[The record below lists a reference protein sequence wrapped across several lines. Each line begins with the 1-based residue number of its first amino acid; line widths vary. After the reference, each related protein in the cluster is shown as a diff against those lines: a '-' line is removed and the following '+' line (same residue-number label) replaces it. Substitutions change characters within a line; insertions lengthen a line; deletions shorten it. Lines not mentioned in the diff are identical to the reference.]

1 MSGGIPV
8 KTIAGGSVM
17 KFVPWLWRLVSDVGL
32 ILRQG
37 HSHGR
42 IRMLRTFLKIE
53 LKRFFLAGLLKRRMT
68 RESIF
73 GYQVHFFDYQIFA
86 TLFEELYVAE
96 VYYFSTSSPEPL
108 IVDCGSNIG
117 LSVLYFKRLYPKA
130 KVIAFEPDNETFGM
144 LELNVRANNLT
155 GVTLV
160 KKALYDSVGSVPFYV
175 SPEQPGMLVQSTRK
189 ENLASSR
196 VTSVETEM
204 LSTYL
209 TEPVDF
215 LKMDIEGAEDQVLKD
230 LNETG
235 KLALVRE
242 IVLEYHHHLTPREDK
257 LGVFLKTLE
266 QTNFGYQLKAA
277 LVPPFR
283 KGEFQA
289 LILYAYQLNGA

>member
-1 MSGGIPV
+1 
-8 KTIAGGSVM
+8 M
-17 KFVPWLWRLVSDVGL
+17 KFVPWLWRLVSNVGL
-32 ILRQG
+32 IIRRG

-42 IRMLRTFLKIE
+42 IPMLRTYLKIE
-53 LKRFFLAGLLKRRMT
+53 VKHFFLAGLLKRPLT

-73 GYQVHFFDYQIFA
+73 GYQIHFFDYHIFA

-96 VYYFSTSSPEPL
+96 VYYFSASSPEPL

-117 LSVLYFKRLYPKA
+117 LSVLYFKRLYPKSR
-130 KVIAFEPDNETFGM
+130 VIAFEPDTATFKM
-144 LELNVRANNLT
+144 LELNVKSNNLAD
-155 GVTLV
+155 VTLV
-160 KKALYDSVGSVPFYV
+160 NKALSDSVGSVPFYI
-175 SPEQPGMLVQSTRK
+175 SPERPGLLVQSLRK
-189 ENLASSR
+189 ENLSSSQ
-196 VTSVETEM
+196 VTSVETET

-277 LVPPFR
+277 VVPPFR

-289 LILYAYQLNGA
+289 LMLYAYQLNGA

>member
-1 MSGGIPV
+1 
-8 KTIAGGSVM
+8 M
-17 KFVPWLWRLVSDVGL
+17 KFVPWLWRLISNVGL
-32 ILRQG
+32 IIRRR

-42 IRMLRTFLKIE
+42 VPMLRTYLKIE
-53 LKRFFLAGLLKRRMT
+53 FKRFFLAGLLKRRMT

-73 GYQVHFFDYQIFA
+73 GYQVHFFDYDVFA

-96 VYYFSTSSPEPL
+96 VYYFSTTSPEPL

-117 LSVLYFKRLYPKA
+117 LAVLYFKRLYPKCRI
-130 KVIAFEPDNETFGM
+130 IAFEPDRATFEM
-144 LELNVRANNLT
+144 LEQNVRTNNLAD
-155 GVTLV
+155 VTLV
-160 KKALYDSVGSVPFYV
+160 QKALYDSVGSIPFFI
-175 SPEQPGMLVQSTRK
+175 SPEQPGLLVQSTRK
-189 ENLASSR
+189 ENLARSQE
-196 VTSVETEM
+196 TLVETET

-209 TEPVDF
+209 SEPVDF
-215 LKMDIEGAEDQVLKD
+215 LKMDIEGAEDHVLKD

-277 LVPPFR
+277 LVPPFQ

-289 LILYAYQLNGA
+289 LILYAYQLNHA

>member
-1 MSGGIPV
+1 
-8 KTIAGGSVM
+8 M
-17 KFVPWLWRLVSDVGL
+17 KFVPWLWRLVSDAGL
-32 ILRQG
+32 ILRRG

-42 IRMLRTFLKIE
+42 FRVLRTFVKIE
-53 LKRFFLAGLLKRRMT
+53 LKSYFLAGLLKRRMT

-73 GYQVHFFDYQIFA
+73 GYEVHFFDYHVFA

-96 VYYFSTSSPEPL
+96 VYYFSTTSPEPL

-117 LSVLYFKRLYPKA
+117 LAVLYFKRLYPKCRI
-130 KVIAFEPDNETFGM
+130 IAFEPDRATFEM
-144 LELNVRANNLT
+144 LERNVRANNLAD
-155 GVTLV
+155 VTLV
-160 KKALYDSVGSVPFYV
+160 QKALYDSVGSVPFFI
-175 SPEQPGMLVQSTRK
+175 SPEQPGLLVQSTRK
-189 ENLASSR
+189 ENLASSQE
-196 VTSVETEM
+196 TMVETEM

-209 TEPVDF
+209 SEPVDF
-215 LKMDIEGAEDQVLKD
+215 LKMDIEGAEDHVLKD

-289 LILYAYQLNGA
+289 LILYAY

>member
-1 MSGGIPV
+1 
-8 KTIAGGSVM
+8 
-17 KFVPWLWRLVSDVGL
+17 
-32 ILRQG
+32 
-37 HSHGR
+37 
-42 IRMLRTFLKIE
+42 MLRTYLKIE
-53 LKRFFLAGLLKRRMT
+53 LKQFFLAGLLKRRLT

-73 GYQVHFFDYQIFA
+73 GYEVHFFDYHTFA
-86 TLFEELYVAE
+86 ILFEELYVAE
-96 VYYFSTSSPEPL
+96 IYYFSASTPEPL

-130 KVIAFEPDNETFGM
+130 RVIAFEPDKATFET
-144 LELNVRANNLT
+144 LERNIKSNNLA

-160 KKALYDSVGSVPFYV
+160 KKALYDSVGSIPFYV
-175 SPEQPGMLVQSTRK
+175 SPEQPGLLVQSTRK
-189 ENLASSR
+189 ENLARSE
-196 VTSVETEM
+196 VTTVETET

-209 TEPVDF
+209 TEPVDL
-215 LKMDIEGAEDQVLKD
+215 LKMDIEGAEDHVLKD
-230 LNETG
+230 LDETG

-289 LILYAYQLNGA
+289 LMLYAYQLNGA

>member
-1 MSGGIPV
+1 MRFI
-8 KTIAGGSVM
+8 
-17 KFVPWLWRLVSDVGL
+17 PWLWRLVSNVGL
-32 ILRQG
+32 IVRRG

-42 IRMLRTFLKIE
+42 IPMLRTYLKIE
-53 LKRFFLAGLLKRRMT
+53 LKQFFLAGLLKRRMT

-73 GYQVHFFDYQIFA
+73 GYEVNFFDYRTFA
-86 TLFEELYVAE
+86 LLFEELYVPE
-96 VYYFSTSSPEPL
+96 VYYFSASSPEPL

-117 LSVLYFKRLYPKA
+117 LSVLYFKRLYA
-130 KVIAFEPDNETFGM
+130 KGRVIAFEPDGPTFEM
-144 LELNVRANNLT
+144 LELNLKTNNLA

-160 KKALYDSVGSVPFYV
+160 NKALSDSVGWVPFYI
-175 SPEQPGMLVQSTRK
+175 SPEQPGLLVQSMRK
-189 ENLASSR
+189 ENLARSQ
-196 VTSVETEM
+196 VTSVESEM

-215 LKMDIEGAEDQVLKD
+215 LKLDIEGAENQVLKD

-257 LGVFLKTLE
+257 LGAFLNTLE
-266 QTNFGYQLKAA
+266 QSNFGYQLKAA
-277 LVPPFR
+277 VVPPFR

-289 LILYAYQLNGA
+289 LMLYAYQLNGAGSSPANP

>member
-1 MSGGIPV
+1 
-8 KTIAGGSVM
+8 M
-17 KFVPWLWRLVSDVGL
+17 KFVPWLWRLVSDAGL
-32 ILRQG
+32 ILRRG

-42 IRMLRTFLKIE
+42 MRVLRTFLKIE

-73 GYQVHFFDYQIFA
+73 GYQVHFFDYDVFA

-96 VYYFSTSSPEPL
+96 VYYFSASSAEPL

-117 LSVLYFKRLYPKA
+117 LAVLYFKRLYPQCRI
-130 KVIAFEPDNETFGM
+130 IAFEPDPATFEM
-144 LELNVRANNLT
+144 LSQNVKANNLAD
-155 GVTLV
+155 VTLV

-175 SPEQPGMLVQSTRK
+175 SPDRPGMLVQSTRK
-189 ENLASSR
+189 ENLASSQM
-196 VTSVETEM
+196 TSVETEM

-209 TEPVDF
+209 TEPVDL
-215 LKMDIEGAEDQVLKD
+215 LKMDIEGAEDHVLKD

-257 LGVFLKTLE
+257 LGVFLNTLE

-277 LVPPFR
+277 VIPPFR

-289 LILYAYQLNGA
+289 LMLYAYQLNGA

>member
-1 MSGGIPV
+1 
-8 KTIAGGSVM
+8 M
-17 KFVPWLWRLVSDVGL
+17 KFVPWLWRLVSNVGF
-32 ILRQG
+32 ISRRS

-42 IRMLRTFLKIE
+42 IPMLRTYLKIE
-53 LKRFFLAGLLKRRMT
+53 LKHFFLAGLLKRRIT

-73 GYQVHFFDYQIFA
+73 GYEVHFFDYHTFA
-86 TLFEELYVAE
+86 TLFEELYVPD
-96 VYYFSTSSPEPL
+96 VYYFSASSSEPL

-117 LSVLYFKRLYPKA
+117 LSVLYFKRLYPKGR
-130 KVIAFEPDNETFGM
+130 VIAFEPDRATFEM
-144 LELNVRANNLT
+144 LEQNVKSNNLA

-160 KKALYDSVGSVPFYV
+160 KKALYDSVGSVPFYI
-175 SPEQPGMLVQSTRK
+175 SPEKPGLLVQSTRK
-189 ENLASSR
+189 ENLASSQ

-230 LNETG
+230 LNESG

-289 LILYAYQLNGA
+289 LMLYAYQLNGA

>member
-1 MSGGIPV
+1 
-8 KTIAGGSVM
+8 M
-17 KFVPWLWRLVSDVGL
+17 KFVPWLWRLVSDAGL
-32 ILRQG
+32 ILRRG

-42 IRMLRTFLKIE
+42 FRVLRTFVKIE
-53 LKRFFLAGLLKRRMT
+53 LKSYFLAGLLKRRMT

-73 GYQVHFFDYQIFA
+73 GYEVHFFDYHVFA

-96 VYYFSTSSPEPL
+96 VYYFSTTSPEPL

-117 LSVLYFKRLYPKA
+117 LAVLYFKRLYPKCRI
-130 KVIAFEPDNETFGM
+130 IAFEPDRATFEM
-144 LELNVRANNLT
+144 LERNVRANNLAD
-155 GVTLV
+155 VTLV
-160 KKALYDSVGSVPFYV
+160 QKALYDSVGSVPFFI
-175 SPEQPGMLVQSTRK
+175 SPEQPGLLVQSTRK
-189 ENLASSR
+189 ENLASSQE
-196 VTSVETEM
+196 TMVETEM

-209 TEPVDF
+209 SEPVDF
-215 LKMDIEGAEDQVLKD
+215 LKMDIEGAEDHVLKD

-289 LILYAYQLNGA
+289 LILYAYQLNHA

>member
-1 MSGGIPV
+1 
-8 KTIAGGSVM
+8 M
-17 KFVPWLWRLVSDVGL
+17 KFVPWLWRLVSDAGL
-32 ILRQG
+32 ILRRG

-42 IRMLRTFLKIE
+42 FRVLRTFVKIE
-53 LKRFFLAGLLKRRMT
+53 LKSYFLAGLLKRRMT

-73 GYQVHFFDYQIFA
+73 GYEVHFFDYHLFS

-96 VYYFSTSSPEPL
+96 VYYFSTTSPEPL

-117 LSVLYFKRLYPKA
+117 LAVLYFKRLYPKCR
-130 KVIAFEPDNETFGM
+130 VIAFEPDRATFEM
-144 LELNVRANNLT
+144 LERNVRANNLAD
-155 GVTLV
+155 VTLV
-160 KKALYDSVGSVPFYV
+160 QKALYDSVGSVPFFI
-175 SPEQPGMLVQSTRK
+175 SPEQPGLLVQSTRK
-189 ENLASSR
+189 ENLASSQE
-196 VTSVETEM
+196 TMVETEM

-209 TEPVDF
+209 SEPVDF
-215 LKMDIEGAEDQVLKD
+215 LKMDIEGAEDHVLKD

-289 LILYAYQLNGA
+289 LILYAYQLNHA

>member
-1 MSGGIPV
+1 
-8 KTIAGGSVM
+8 M
-17 KFVPWLWRLVSDVGL
+17 KFVPWLWRLVSNVGFL
-32 ILRQG
+32 IRQG

-42 IRMLRTFLKIE
+42 IPMLRTYLKIE
-53 LKRFFLAGLLKRRMT
+53 VKHFFLAGLLKRPLT

-73 GYQVHFFDYQIFA
+73 GYQIHFFDYHIFA

-96 VYYFSTSSPEPL
+96 VYYFSASSPEPL

-117 LSVLYFKRLYPKA
+117 LSVLYFKRLYPKSR
-130 KVIAFEPDNETFGM
+130 VIAFEPDTATFKM
-144 LELNVRANNLT
+144 LELNVKSNNLAD
-155 GVTLV
+155 VTLV
-160 KKALYDSVGSVPFYV
+160 NKALSDSVGSVPFYI
-175 SPEQPGMLVQSTRK
+175 SPERPGLLVQSLRK
-189 ENLASSR
+189 ENLSSSQ
-196 VTSVETEM
+196 VTSVETET

-277 LVPPFR
+277 VVPPFR

-289 LILYAYQLNGA
+289 LMLYAYQLNGA

>member
-1 MSGGIPV
+1 
-8 KTIAGGSVM
+8 M
-17 KFVPWLWRLVSDVGL
+17 KFVPWLWRLVSDAGL
-32 ILRQG
+32 ILRRG

-42 IRMLRTFLKIE
+42 FRVLRTFVKIE

-73 GYQVHFFDYQIFA
+73 GYQVHFFDYDVFA

-96 VYYFSTSSPEPL
+96 VYYFSASSAEPL

-117 LSVLYFKRLYPKA
+117 LAVLYFKRLYPKCR
-130 KVIAFEPDNETFGM
+130 VIAFEPDTATFEM
-144 LELNVRANNLT
+144 LERNVKANNLA

-160 KKALYDSVGSVPFYV
+160 QKALCDSVGSVEFYV
-175 SPEQPGMLVQSTRK
+175 SPERPGMLVQSMRK
-189 ENLASSR
+189 ENLASSQ
-196 VTSVETEM
+196 VTSVETET

-209 TEPVDF
+209 TEPVDL

-235 KLALVRE
+235 KLSLVRE

-257 LGVFLKTLE
+257 LGVFLNTLE
-266 QTNFGYQLKAA
+266 QTNFGYQLKAG

-289 LILYAYQLNGA
+289 MMLYAYQLNGA

>member
-1 MSGGIPV
+1 
-8 KTIAGGSVM
+8 M
-17 KFVPWLWRLVSDVGL
+17 KFVPWLWRLVSNVGL
-32 ILRQG
+32 IIRQG

-42 IRMLRTFLKIE
+42 IPMLRTFLKIE

-73 GYQVHFFDYQIFA
+73 GYEVHFFDYHTFA

-96 VYYFSTSSPEPL
+96 VYYFSAASPEPL

-117 LSVLYFKRLYPKA
+117 LSVLYFKRLYPKGR
-130 KVIAFEPDNETFGM
+130 VIAFEPDRATFEM
-144 LELNVRANNLT
+144 LELNVRSNNLA

-160 KKALYDSVGSVPFYV
+160 KKALCDSAGSVPFYV
-175 SPEQPGMLVQSTRK
+175 SPEKPGLLVQSMRK
-189 ENLASSR
+189 ENLASSE
-196 VTSVETEM
+196 VTSVESEM
-204 LSTYL
+204 LSSYL

-215 LKMDIEGAEDQVLKD
+215 LKMDIEGAENQVLKD

-235 KLALVRE
+235 TLALVRE
-242 IVLEYHHHLTPREDK
+242 IVLEYHHHLTPHEDK

-277 LVPPFR
+277 VIPPFR

-289 LILYAYQLNGA
+289 LMLYAYQLNGA

>member
-1 MSGGIPV
+1 
-8 KTIAGGSVM
+8 M
-17 KFVPWLWRLVSDVGL
+17 KFVPWLWRLVSDAGL
-32 ILRQG
+32 ILRRG

-42 IRMLRTFLKIE
+42 FRVLRTFVKIE
-53 LKRFFLAGLLKRRMT
+53 LKSYFLAGLLKRRMT

-73 GYQVHFFDYQIFA
+73 GYEVHFFDYHVFA

-96 VYYFSTSSPEPL
+96 VYYFSTTSPEPL

-117 LSVLYFKRLYPKA
+117 LAVLYFKRLYPKCR
-130 KVIAFEPDNETFGM
+130 VIAFEPDRATFEM
-144 LELNVRANNLT
+144 LERNVRANNLAD
-155 GVTLV
+155 VTLV
-160 KKALYDSVGSVPFYV
+160 QKALYDSVGSVPFFI
-175 SPEQPGMLVQSTRK
+175 SPEQPGLLVQSTRK
-189 ENLASSR
+189 ENLARSQE
-196 VTSVETEM
+196 TMVETET

-209 TEPVDF
+209 SEPVDF
-215 LKMDIEGAEDQVLKD
+215 LKMDIEGAEDHVLKD

-257 LGVFLKTLE
+257 LGAFLNTLE
-266 QTNFGYQLKAA
+266 QSNFGYQLKAA

-289 LILYAYQLNGA
+289 LILYAYQLNHA

>member
-1 MSGGIPV
+1 
-8 KTIAGGSVM
+8 M
-17 KFVPWLWRLVSDVGL
+17 KFVPWLWRLVSNLGL
-32 ILRQG
+32 IIRQG

-42 IRMLRTFLKIE
+42 IPMLRTYLKIE
-53 LKRFFLAGLLKRRMT
+53 LKHFFLAGLLKRRMT
-68 RESIF
+68 QESIF
-73 GYQVHFFDYQIFA
+73 GYQVHFFDYHTFA

-96 VYYFSTSSPEPL
+96 VYYFSASSPEPS

-117 LSVLYFKRLYPKA
+117 LSVLYFKRLYPNSR
-130 KVIAFEPDNETFGM
+130 VIAFEPDAATFEM
-144 LELNVRANNLT
+144 LEQNVKSNKLG

-160 KKALYDSVGSVPFYV
+160 RKALCDSVGSVPFYV
-175 SPEQPGMLVQSTRK
+175 SPEKPGLLVQSMRQ
-189 ENLASSR
+189 ENLASSQ
-196 VTSVETEM
+196 VTSVESEM

-230 LNETG
+230 LNESG

-289 LILYAYQLNGA
+289 LMLYAYQLNGA

>member
-1 MSGGIPV
+1 
-8 KTIAGGSVM
+8 M
-17 KFVPWLWRLVSDVGL
+17 KFVPWVWRLVSNVGL
-32 ILRQG
+32 IIRQG

-42 IRMLRTFLKIE
+42 IPMLRTYVKIE
-53 LKRFFLAGLLKRRMT
+53 LKHFFLAGLLKRRMT

-73 GYQVHFFDYQIFA
+73 GYEVHFFDYHTFA

-96 VYYFSTSSPEPL
+96 VYYFSASSPEPL

-117 LSVLYFKRLYPKA
+117 LSVLYFKRLYPKGR
-130 KVIAFEPDNETFGM
+130 VIAFEPDGATFEM
-144 LELNVRANNLT
+144 LERNVKSNNLPS
-155 GVTLV
+155 VTLV
-160 KKALYDSVGSVPFYV
+160 KKALCDSVGSVPFYV
-175 SPEQPGMLVQSTRK
+175 SPEKPGLLVQSMRK
-189 ENLASSR
+189 ENLARSE
-196 VTSVETEM
+196 VTSVESET
-204 LSTYL
+204 LSSYL

-289 LILYAYQLNGA
+289 LMLYAYQLNGA

>member
-1 MSGGIPV
+1 
-8 KTIAGGSVM
+8 M
-17 KFVPWLWRLVSDVGL
+17 KFVPWLWRLVSDAGL
-32 ILRQG
+32 ILRRG

-42 IRMLRTFLKIE
+42 FRVLRTFVKIE
-53 LKRFFLAGLLKRRMT
+53 LKSYFLAGLLKRRMT

-73 GYQVHFFDYQIFA
+73 GYEVHFFDYHVFA

-96 VYYFSTSSPEPL
+96 VYYFSTTSPEPL

-117 LSVLYFKRLYPKA
+117 LAVLYFKRLYPKCR
-130 KVIAFEPDNETFGM
+130 VIAFEPDRATFEM
-144 LELNVRANNLT
+144 LERNVRANNLAD
-155 GVTLV
+155 VTLV
-160 KKALYDSVGSVPFYV
+160 QKALYDSVGSVPFFI
-175 SPEQPGMLVQSTRK
+175 SPEQPGLLVQSTRK
-189 ENLASSR
+189 ENLARSQE
-196 VTSVETEM
+196 TMVETET

-209 TEPVDF
+209 SEPVDF
-215 LKMDIEGAEDQVLKD
+215 LKMDIEGAEDHVLKD

-289 LILYAYQLNGA
+289 LILYAYQLNHA

>member
-1 MSGGIPV
+1 
-8 KTIAGGSVM
+8 M
-17 KFVPWLWRLVSDVGL
+17 KFVPWLWRLVSNVGL
-32 ILRQG
+32 IIRRG

-42 IRMLRTFLKIE
+42 IPMLRTYLKIE
-53 LKRFFLAGLLKRRMT
+53 LKQFFLAGLLKRRMT

-73 GYQVHFFDYQIFA
+73 GYEVHFFDYHVFA

-96 VYYFSTSSPEPL
+96 VYYFSTTSPEPL

-117 LSVLYFKRLYPKA
+117 LAVLYFKRLYPKCRI
-130 KVIAFEPDNETFGM
+130 IAFEPDRATFEM
-144 LELNVRANNLT
+144 LERNVRANNLAD
-155 GVTLV
+155 VTLV
-160 KKALYDSVGSVPFYV
+160 QKALYDSVGSVPFFI
-175 SPEQPGMLVQSTRK
+175 SPEQPGLLVQSTRK
-189 ENLASSR
+189 ENLASSQE
-196 VTSVETEM
+196 TMVETEM

-209 TEPVDF
+209 SEPVDF
-215 LKMDIEGAEDQVLKD
+215 LKMDIEGAEDHVLKD

-289 LILYAYQLNGA
+289 LILYAYQLNHA

>member
-1 MSGGIPV
+1 
-8 KTIAGGSVM
+8 M
-17 KFVPWLWRLVSDVGL
+17 KFVPWLWRLVSNLGL
-32 ILRQG
+32 IARRG

-42 IRMLRTFLKIE
+42 FPMLRTYLKIE
-53 LKRFFLAGLLKRRMT
+53 LKQFFLAGLLKRRLT

-73 GYQVHFFDYQIFA
+73 GYDVHFFDYHTFA
-86 TLFEELYVAE
+86 ILFEELYVAE
-96 VYYFSTSSPEPL
+96 IYYFSASSPEPL

-130 KVIAFEPDNETFGM
+130 RVIAFEPDKATFET
-144 LELNVRANNLT
+144 LERNIKSNNLAD
-155 GVTLV
+155 VTLV
-160 KKALYDSVGSVPFYV
+160 KKALYDSVGSIPIYV
-175 SPEQPGMLVQSTRK
+175 SPEQPGLLVQSTRK
-189 ENLASSR
+189 ENLARSE
-196 VTSVETEM
+196 VTSVETET
-204 LSTYL
+204 LSSYL
-209 TEPVDF
+209 TEPVDL
-215 LKMDIEGAEDQVLKD
+215 LKMDIEGAEDHVLKD

-289 LILYAYQLNGA
+289 LMLYAYQLNGA

>member
-1 MSGGIPV
+1 
-8 KTIAGGSVM
+8 M
-17 KFVPWLWRLVSDVGL
+17 KFVPWLWRLVSDSGL
-32 ILRQG
+32 IIRRG

-42 IRMLRTFLKIE
+42 FRVLRTYLKIE

-73 GYQVHFFDYQIFA
+73 GYEVHFFDYHVFA

-96 VYYFSTSSPEPL
+96 VYYFSTTSPEPL

-117 LSVLYFKRLYPKA
+117 LAVLYFKRLYPKCRI
-130 KVIAFEPDNETFGM
+130 IAFEPDRATFEM
-144 LELNVRANNLT
+144 LERNVKANNLAD
-155 GVTLV
+155 VTLV
-160 KKALYDSVGSVPFYV
+160 QKALYDSVGSVPFFI
-175 SPEQPGMLVQSTRK
+175 SPEQPGLLVQSTRK
-189 ENLASSR
+189 ENLASSQE
-196 VTSVETEM
+196 TMVETEM

-209 TEPVDF
+209 SEPVDF
-215 LKMDIEGAEDQVLKD
+215 LKMDIEGAEDHVLKD

-289 LILYAYQLNGA
+289 LILYAYQLNHA

>member
-1 MSGGIPV
+1 
-8 KTIAGGSVM
+8 M
-17 KFVPWLWRLVSDVGL
+17 KFVPWLWRLVSDAGL
-32 ILRQG
+32 IIRRG

-42 IRMLRTFLKIE
+42 MTVLRTYLKIE
-53 LKRFFLAGLLKRRMT
+53 LKRYFLAGLLKRRMT

-73 GYQVHFFDYQIFA
+73 GYQVHFFDYDTFA

-96 VYYFSTSSPEPL
+96 VYYFSASSPEPL

-117 LSVLYFKRLYPKA
+117 LAVLYFKRLYPKCR
-130 KVIAFEPDNETFGM
+130 VIAFEPDRATFEM
-144 LELNVRANNLT
+144 LELNVSSNNLAD
-155 GVTLV
+155 VTLV
-160 KKALYDSVGSVPFYV
+160 QKALYDSAGSVPFYI
-175 SPEQPGMLVQSTRK
+175 SPEKPGLLVQSTRK
-189 ENLASSR
+189 ENLASSQE
-196 VTSVETEM
+196 TLVETET

-209 TEPVDF
+209 SEPVDF
-215 LKMDIEGAEDQVLKD
+215 LKMDIEGAEDHVLKD

-289 LILYAYQLNGA
+289 LILYAYQLNHA

>member
-1 MSGGIPV
+1 
-8 KTIAGGSVM
+8 M
-17 KFVPWLWRLVSDVGL
+17 KFVPWLWRLVSDSGL
-32 ILRQG
+32 IIRRG

-42 IRMLRTFLKIE
+42 FRVLRTYLKIE

-73 GYQVHFFDYQIFA
+73 GYQVHFFDYDVFA

-96 VYYFSTSSPEPL
+96 VYYFSASSAEPL

-117 LSVLYFKRLYPKA
+117 LAVLYFKRLYPKCRI
-130 KVIAFEPDNETFGM
+130 IAFEPDAATFGM
-144 LELNVRANNLT
+144 LERNVKANNLA

-160 KKALYDSVGSVPFYV
+160 QKALCDSVGSVEFYV
-175 SPEQPGMLVQSTRK
+175 SPERPGMLVQSMRK
-189 ENLASSR
+189 ENLASSQ
-196 VTSVETEM
+196 VTSVETET

-209 TEPVDF
+209 TEPVDL

-235 KLALVRE
+235 KLSLVRE

-257 LGVFLKTLE
+257 LGVFLNTLE
-266 QTNFGYQLKAA
+266 QTNFGYQLKAG
-277 LVPPFR
+277 LIPPFR

-289 LILYAYQLNGA
+289 MMLYAYQLNGA

>member
-1 MSGGIPV
+1 
-8 KTIAGGSVM
+8 M
-17 KFVPWLWRLVSDVGL
+17 KFVPWLWRLVSNVGFL
-32 ILRQG
+32 IRQG

-42 IRMLRTFLKIE
+42 IPMLRTYLKIE
-53 LKRFFLAGLLKRRMT
+53 VKHFFLAGLLKRPLT

-73 GYQVHFFDYQIFA
+73 GYQIHFFDYHIFA

-96 VYYFSTSSPEPL
+96 VYYFSASSPEPL

-117 LSVLYFKRLYPKA
+117 LSVLYFKRLYPKSR
-130 KVIAFEPDNETFGM
+130 VIAFEPDTATFKM
-144 LELNVRANNLT
+144 LELNVKSNNLAD
-155 GVTLV
+155 VTLV
-160 KKALYDSVGSVPFYV
+160 NKALSDSVGSVPFYI
-175 SPEQPGMLVQSTRK
+175 SPERPGLLVQSLRK
-189 ENLASSR
+189 ENLSSSQ
-196 VTSVETEM
+196 VTSVETET

-230 LNETG
+230 LKETG

-277 LVPPFR
+277 VVPPFR

-289 LILYAYQLNGA
+289 LMLYAYQLNGA

>member
-1 MSGGIPV
+1 
-8 KTIAGGSVM
+8 M
-17 KFVPWLWRLVSDVGL
+17 KFVPWLWRLVSDAGL
-32 ILRQG
+32 ILRRG

-42 IRMLRTFLKIE
+42 FRVLRTFVKIE
-53 LKRFFLAGLLKRRMT
+53 LKSYFLAGLLKRRMT

-73 GYQVHFFDYQIFA
+73 GYEVHFFDYHVFA

-96 VYYFSTSSPEPL
+96 VYYFSATSPEPL

-117 LSVLYFKRLYPKA
+117 LAVLYFKRLYPKCR
-130 KVIAFEPDNETFGM
+130 VIAFEPDRATFEM
-144 LELNVRANNLT
+144 LERNVRANNLAD
-155 GVTLV
+155 VTLV
-160 KKALYDSVGSVPFYV
+160 QKALYDSVGSVPFFV
-175 SPEQPGMLVQSTRK
+175 SPERPGLLVQSTRK
-189 ENLASSR
+189 ENLASSEET
-196 VTSVETEM
+196 VVETET

-209 TEPVDF
+209 SEPVDF
-215 LKMDIEGAEDQVLKD
+215 LKMDIEGAEDHVLKD

-289 LILYAYQLNGA
+289 LILYAYQLNHA

>member
-1 MSGGIPV
+1 
-8 KTIAGGSVM
+8 M
-17 KFVPWLWRLVSDVGL
+17 KFVPWLWRLVSDAGL
-32 ILRQG
+32 ILRRG

-42 IRMLRTFLKIE
+42 FRVLRTFVKIE
-53 LKRFFLAGLLKRRMT
+53 LKSYFLAGLLKRRMT

-73 GYQVHFFDYQIFA
+73 GYEVHFFDYRVFA

-96 VYYFSTSSPEPL
+96 VYYFSTTSPEPL

-117 LSVLYFKRLYPKA
+117 LAVLYFKRLYPKCRI
-130 KVIAFEPDNETFGM
+130 IAFEPDRATFEM
-144 LELNVRANNLT
+144 LERNVKANNLAD
-155 GVTLV
+155 VTLV
-160 KKALYDSVGSVPFYV
+160 QKALYDSVGSVPFFI
-175 SPEQPGMLVQSTRK
+175 SPEQPGLLVQSTRK
-189 ENLASSR
+189 ENLASSQE
-196 VTSVETEM
+196 TMVETEM

-209 TEPVDF
+209 SEPVDF
-215 LKMDIEGAEDQVLKD
+215 LKMDIEGAEDHVLKD

-289 LILYAYQLNGA
+289 LILYAYQLNHA

>member
-1 MSGGIPV
+1 
-8 KTIAGGSVM
+8 M
-17 KFVPWLWRLVSDVGL
+17 KFVPWLWRLISNVGL
-32 ILRQG
+32 IIRRC

-42 IRMLRTFLKIE
+42 IPMLRTYLKIE

-73 GYQVHFFDYQIFA
+73 GYQVHFFDYEIFA
-86 TLFEELYVAE
+86 TLFEELYVPD

-117 LSVLYFKRLYPKA
+117 LSVLYFKRLYPKGRI
-130 KVIAFEPDNETFGM
+130 IAFEPDRATFEM
-144 LELNVRANNLT
+144 LERNVSANNLA

-175 SPEQPGMLVQSTRK
+175 SPEKPGLLVQSTRK
-189 ENLASSR
+189 ENLASSQ
-196 VTSVETEM
+196 VTSVETET

-289 LILYAYQLNGA
+289 LMLYAYQLNGA

>member
-1 MSGGIPV
+1 
-8 KTIAGGSVM
+8 
-17 KFVPWLWRLVSDVGL
+17 
-32 ILRQG
+32 
-37 HSHGR
+37 
-42 IRMLRTFLKIE
+42 MLRTYLKIE
-53 LKRFFLAGLLKRRMT
+53 VKHFFLAGLLKRPLT

-73 GYQVHFFDYQIFA
+73 GYQIHFFDYHIFA

-96 VYYFSTSSPEPL
+96 VYYFSATSPEPL

-117 LSVLYFKRLYPKA
+117 LAVLYFKRLYPKCR
-130 KVIAFEPDNETFGM
+130 VIAFEPDRATFEM
-144 LELNVRANNLT
+144 LERNVRANNLAD
-155 GVTLV
+155 VTLV
-160 KKALYDSVGSVPFYV
+160 QKALYDSVGSVPFFI
-175 SPEQPGMLVQSTRK
+175 SPEQPGLLVQSTRK
-189 ENLASSR
+189 ENLASSQE
-196 VTSVETEM
+196 TMVETEM

-209 TEPVDF
+209 SEPVDF
-215 LKMDIEGAEDQVLKD
+215 LKMDIEGAEDHVLKD

-289 LILYAYQLNGA
+289 LILYAYQLNHA

>member
-1 MSGGIPV
+1 
-8 KTIAGGSVM
+8 M
-17 KFVPWLWRLVSDVGL
+17 KFVPWLWRLVSDAGL
-32 ILRQG
+32 ILRRG

-42 IRMLRTFLKIE
+42 FRVLRTFVKIE
-53 LKRFFLAGLLKRRMT
+53 LKSYFLAGLLKRRMT

-73 GYQVHFFDYQIFA
+73 GYEVHFFDYHVFA

-96 VYYFSTSSPEPL
+96 VYYFSTTSPEPL

-117 LSVLYFKRLYPKA
+117 LAVLYFKRLYPKCRI
-130 KVIAFEPDNETFGM
+130 IAFEPDRATFEM
-144 LELNVRANNLT
+144 LERNVRANNLAD
-155 GVTLV
+155 VTLV
-160 KKALYDSVGSVPFYV
+160 QKALYDSVGSVPFFI
-175 SPEQPGMLVQSTRK
+175 SPEQPGLLVQSTRK
-189 ENLASSR
+189 ENLASSQE
-196 VTSVETEM
+196 TMVETET

-209 TEPVDF
+209 SEPVDF
-215 LKMDIEGAEDQVLKD
+215 LKMDIEGAEDHVLKD

-257 LGVFLKTLE
+257 LGVFLNTLE

-277 LVPPFR
+277 VIPPFR

-289 LILYAYQLNGA
+289 LMLYAYQLNGA

>member
-1 MSGGIPV
+1 
-8 KTIAGGSVM
+8 M
-17 KFVPWLWRLVSDVGL
+17 KFVPWLWRLVSDAGL
-32 ILRQG
+32 ILRRG

-42 IRMLRTFLKIE
+42 FRVLRTFVKIE
-53 LKRFFLAGLLKRRMT
+53 LKSYFLAGLLKRRMT

-73 GYQVHFFDYQIFA
+73 GYEVHFFDYHVFA

-96 VYYFSTSSPEPL
+96 VYYFSTTSPEPL

-117 LSVLYFKRLYPKA
+117 LAVLYFKRLYPKCR
-130 KVIAFEPDNETFGM
+130 VIAFEPDRATFEM
-144 LELNVRANNLT
+144 LERNVRANNLAD
-155 GVTLV
+155 VTLV
-160 KKALYDSVGSVPFYV
+160 QKALYDSVGSVPFFI
-175 SPEQPGMLVQSTRK
+175 SPEQPGLLVQSTRK
-189 ENLASSR
+189 ENLASSQE
-196 VTSVETEM
+196 TMVETET

-209 TEPVDF
+209 SEPVDF
-215 LKMDIEGAEDQVLKD
+215 LKMDIEGAEDHVLKD

-289 LILYAYQLNGA
+289 LILYAYQLNHA

>member
-1 MSGGIPV
+1 
-8 KTIAGGSVM
+8 M
-17 KFVPWLWRLVSDVGL
+17 KFVPWLWRLVSDAGL
-32 ILRQG
+32 ILRRG

-42 IRMLRTFLKIE
+42 FRVLRTFVKIE
-53 LKRFFLAGLLKRRMT
+53 LKSYFLAGLLKRRMT

-73 GYQVHFFDYQIFA
+73 GYEVHFFDYHVFA

-96 VYYFSTSSPEPL
+96 VYYFSTTSPEPL

-117 LSVLYFKRLYPKA
+117 LAVLYFKRLYPKCRI
-130 KVIAFEPDNETFGM
+130 IAFEPDRATFEM
-144 LELNVRANNLT
+144 LERNVRANNLAD
-155 GVTLV
+155 VTLV
-160 KKALYDSVGSVPFYV
+160 QKALYDSVGSVPFFI
-175 SPEQPGMLVQSTRK
+175 SPEQPGLLVQSTRK
-189 ENLASSR
+189 ENLASSQE
-196 VTSVETEM
+196 TMVETET

-209 TEPVDF
+209 SEPVDF
-215 LKMDIEGAEDQVLKD
+215 LKMDIEGAEDHVLKD

-289 LILYAYQLNGA
+289 LILYAYQLNHA

>member
-1 MSGGIPV
+1 
-8 KTIAGGSVM
+8 M
-17 KFVPWLWRLVSDVGL
+17 KFVPWVWRLVSNVGL
-32 ILRQG
+32 IIRQG

-42 IRMLRTFLKIE
+42 IPMLRTYVKIE
-53 LKRFFLAGLLKRRMT
+53 LKHFFLAGLLKRRMT

-73 GYQVHFFDYQIFA
+73 GYEVHFFDYHTFA

-96 VYYFSTSSPEPL
+96 VYYFSASSPEPL

-117 LSVLYFKRLYPKA
+117 LSVLYFKRLYPKGR
-130 KVIAFEPDNETFGM
+130 VIAFEPDGATFEM
-144 LELNVRANNLT
+144 LERNVKSNNLPS
-155 GVTLV
+155 VTLV
-160 KKALYDSVGSVPFYV
+160 KKALCDSVGSVPFYV
-175 SPEQPGMLVQSTRK
+175 SPEKPGLLVQSMRK
-189 ENLASSR
+189 ENLARSE
-196 VTSVETEM
+196 VTSVESET
-204 LSTYL
+204 LSSYL

-289 LILYAYQLNGA
+289 LMLYAYQLNGS

>member
-1 MSGGIPV
+1 
-8 KTIAGGSVM
+8 
-17 KFVPWLWRLVSDVGL
+17 
-32 ILRQG
+32 
-37 HSHGR
+37 
-42 IRMLRTFLKIE
+42 MLRTYLKIE
-53 LKRFFLAGLLKRRMT
+53 FKRFFLAGLLKRRMT

-73 GYQVHFFDYQIFA
+73 GYQVHFFDYQTFA

-96 VYYFSTSSPEPL
+96 VYYFSALSPEPL

-117 LSVLYFKRLYPKA
+117 LAVLYFKRLYPKCR
-130 KVIAFEPDNETFGM
+130 VIAFEPDRATFEM
-144 LELNVRANNLT
+144 LELNVRSNNLAD
-155 GVTLV
+155 VTLV
-160 KKALYDSVGSVPFYV
+160 KKALYDFVGSVPFYV
-175 SPEQPGMLVQSTRK
+175 SPDQPGLLVQSTRK
-189 ENLASSR
+189 ENLVRSQL
-196 VTSVETEM
+196 TSVETEM

-289 LILYAYQLNGA
+289 LMLYAYQLNGV

>member
-1 MSGGIPV
+1 
-8 KTIAGGSVM
+8 M
-17 KFVPWLWRLVSDVGL
+17 KFVPWLWRLVSDSGL
-32 ILRQG
+32 LIRQG

-42 IRMLRTFLKIE
+42 FRVLRTFLKIE

-73 GYQVHFFDYQIFA
+73 GYQVHFFDYEVFA

-96 VYYFSTSSPEPL
+96 VYYFSASSDEPL

-117 LSVLYFKRLYPKA
+117 LAVLYFKRLYPKCR
-130 KVIAFEPDNETFGM
+130 VIAFEPDRATFEM
-144 LELNVRANNLT
+144 LERNVKANNLAD
-155 GVTLV
+155 VSLV
-160 KKALYDSVGSVPFYV
+160 NKALCDTVGSVDFYV
-175 SPEQPGMLVQSTRK
+175 APERPGMLVQSMRK
-189 ENLASSR
+189 ENLASSQ
-196 VTSVETEM
+196 VTSVESGT

-209 TEPVDF
+209 TEPVDL

-257 LGVFLKTLE
+257 LGVFLNTLE
-266 QTNFGYQLKAA
+266 QTNFGYQLKAG

-289 LILYAYQLNGA
+289 MMLYAYQLNGA